1 MSSLQRHAWK
11 IILLVFLFFILAA
24 VFFVRPA
31 MEEGIANLPTR
42 TPTLQPGADVSA
54 PSSAERD
61 VQKILLIG
69 PAAGNNAE
77 YSGMAWY
84 GDYLILLPQYPNR
97 FGAGDGALFAISQ
110 KAILDYIDAKTRQPV
125 TAQTIPLKAPGLVQK
140 IAGFE
145 GFEAIAFV
153 GDQVFLTIEAK
164 PGAMLGYIVKGKI
177 APDLSAIEIDATTLA
192 SIPPQANVTNFSDE
206 TIVVTKDKLLTLYE
220 ANGAGPNPKPVARVF
235 DFKPAAIGTL
245 TFPNIEYRIT
255 DATPTDAA
263 NKFWA
268 INYFFPG
275 DVKILP
281 LSDPLALRF
290 GKGKT
295 HAQYPQVERLVQFQ
309 YSDAG
314 ITLTDTPPLQFVLPN
329 AYARNW
335 EGIARLDNRGF
346 LIVTDS
352 FPETI
357 LGFVSK

>member
-1 MSSLQRHAWK
+1 MSFCERHAWK
-11 IILLVFLFFILAA
+11 IILLVFLFFIFAA
-24 VFFVRPA
+24 IFFARPA

-42 TPTLQPGADVSA
+42 APTLQPGTEM
-54 PSSAERD
+54 SAERD
-61 VQKILLIG
+61 VQNILLTG
-69 PAAGNNAE
+69 PAAGNTAE
-77 YSGMAWY
+77 FSGMAWY
-84 GDYLILLPQYPNR
+84 GDHLILLPQYPNR
-97 FGAGDGALFAISQ
+97 FGAGDGALFAI
-110 KAILDYIDAKTRQPV
+110 AKTDLLAFIDGKRKEPI
-125 TAQTIPLKAPGLVQK
+125 APRAIPLKAPGLVQK

-153 GDQVFLTIEAK
+153 GEQVFLTIESK

-177 APDLSAIEIDATTLA
+177 ARDLSAIEIDTSTLIA
-192 SIPPQANVTNFSDE
+192 LAPQADITNFSDE

-220 ANGAGPNPKPVARVF
+220 ANGAGPNLKPIARVF
-235 DFKPAAIGTL
+235 DFTPAAVGTL
-245 TFPNIEYRIT
+245 AFPNIEYRIT

-281 LSDPLALRF
+281 LFDPLAQKF

-295 HAQYPQVERLVQFQ
+295 HAQYPQVERLVEFQ

-314 ITLTDTPPLQFVLPN
+314 ITLTNTPPLQFVLPN
-329 AYARNW
+329 TDARNW

-346 LIVTDS
+346 LMATDS
-352 FPETI
+352 YPQTI
-357 LGFVSK
+357 LGFVAK